1 MKISVLSM
9 LLLSAVAAFAAE
21 AKFKVSEFTF
31 QRPEKWESV
40 PPPSPMRK
48 AQLKVNDAE
57 KKTSAEVVF
66 FHFGAGGGGGVQANI
81 ERWYR
86 QFEGPREKLGTKTE
100 EVKVGKHKVTYV
112 QAEGTFNSGMP
123 GGPTTPMTGYAMR
136 GAIIEAAEG
145 DVFVKMTGPAAL
157 VKASEAD
164 FKKMVES
171 ALK

>member
-1 MKISVLSM
+1 MKFSTLTV
-9 LLLSAVAAFAAE
+9 LLLSAFAAVAAD

-31 QRPEKWESV
+31 QRPEKWEAVETTSA
-40 PPPSPMRK
+40 MRK

-112 QAEGTFNSGMP
+112 QAEGTFMSGMP

-157 VKASEAD
+157 VKVSEAD